1 MFEKNVLYIRVFDKH
16 KHTTMSRYKI
26 WEQQGFNYLT
36 LTVVGWIDIF
46 SRQRY
51 RDIILES
58 LCYCRDNKGLH
69 VVGWVIMSNHLHLIV
84 LPNLLI

>member
-1 MFEKNVLYIRVFDKH
+1 
-16 KHTTMSRYKI
+16 MSRYKI
-26 WEQQGFNYLT
+26 REQQGLNYLT

-58 LCYCRDNKGLH
+58 LRYCRENKGLH
-69 VVGWVIMSNHLHLIV
+69 VVG
-84 LPNLLI
+84 